1 MLAVPS
7 ARRFTTRLGAV
18 QCPLPALDRSQD
30 SDRTPRDVPVGYSDV
45 VERRDDQH
53 GRMHAVTNAAPGEAS
68 ALPAS

>member
-18 QCPLPALDRSQD
+18 QCPLPALEQIQD
-30 SDRTPRDVPVGYSDV
+30 SDRTPRDVPVGYSDA
-45 VERRDDQH
+45 VERRDGEH
-53 GRMHAVTNAAPGEAS
+53 GRMHTVRNTAPGEAA